1 MGRLFSMKLTEKD
14 LIGQIEGFPVEVV
27 EKMVERQVEQGNPA
41 DVEVFQMFRYTTREN
56 NGFDWDDS
64 CEGSNFWGSVI
75 ADRNFDLFF
84 TYYPTKEENGNT
96 TIEKIKQWVIER
108 NLHTGDAR
116 VQMCKTME
124 ELGELASGINKG
136 NKELQKDSIGDVVVT
151 LICISLQLG
160 LDFDECL
167 EIAYNEIK
175 DRKGETVNGV
185 FIKESDL

>member
-1 MGRLFSMKLTEKD
+1 MKITEKD
-14 LIGQIEGFPVEVV
+14 LIGKIEGFPIEVV
-27 EKMVERQVEQGNPA
+27 EKMIERQVKQGNPA
-41 DVEVFQMFRYTTREN
+41 DVTVFQTYGGVSRKLG
-56 NGFDWDDS
+56 GFDWGETKEDFD
-64 CEGSNFWGSVI
+64 FWGSVI
-75 ADRNFDLFF
+75 ADRDFDLFF
-84 TYYPTKEENGNT
+84 KYYPKKEENGKT

-124 ELGELASGINKG
+124 ELGELANGINKN
-136 NKELQKDSIGDVVVT
+136 NKDLQKDSIGDVVVT

-175 DRKGETVNGV
+175 NRKGKLINGV
-185 FIKESDL
+185 FVKESDL

>member
-1 MGRLFSMKLTEKD
+1 MKITEKD
-14 LIGQIEGFPVEVV
+14 LIGQIEGFPIEVV

-41 DVEVFQMFRYTTREN
+41 DVTVFQKRQLG
-56 NGFDWDDS
+56 GFYWD
-64 CEGSNFWGSVI
+64 E
-75 ADRNFDLFF
+75 
-84 TYYPTKEENGNT
+84 TKEGFFFWRDVIVKKQFARFFEKYPNKEYS
-96 TIEKIKQWVIER
+96 TIEKIKQWAIDR

-167 EIAYNEIK
+167 EISYNEIK
-175 DRKGETVNGV
+175 DRKGKLINGV
-185 FIKESDL
+185 FVKESDIS

>member
-1 MGRLFSMKLTEKD
+1 M
-14 LIGQIEGFPVEVV
+14 
-27 EKMVERQVEQGNPA
+27 
-41 DVEVFQMFRYTTREN
+41 
-56 NGFDWDDS
+56 
-64 CEGSNFWGSVI
+64 I

-84 TYYPTKEENGNT
+84 AYYPKKEYS
-96 TIEKIKQWVIER
+96 TIEKIKQWVVGR

-124 ELGELASGINKG
+124 ELGELASGINK
-136 NKELQKDSIGDVVVT
+136 NNRELQKDSIGDVVVT

-175 DRKGETVNGV
+175 ERQVN
-185 FIKESDL
+185 